1 MNFSSSA
8 PEVEEEYNTFMYGLS
23 VRVDGMYRLSVLP
36 L

>member
-8 PEVEEEYNTFMYGLS
+8 PEVKEEYNTFMYGLS
-23 VRVDGMYRLSVLP
+23 VLVDGMYQLSVPP